1 LKTWKAKT
9 EALAVPDQDGDVKMD
24 SNEEQQLGLLKDTVA
39 DFRERF
45 KGNAWVMA
53 VLDNL

>member
-9 EALAVPDQDGDVKMD
+9 EALAVPYEDGDVKMD
-24 SNEEQQLGLLKDTVA
+24 SHEEQQLGLLKDTVA